1 MNRNFFVAN
10 FCTTMN
16 HLLRRTL
23 QRSVQSCTVI
33 PIIGGIPTLNVIPT
47 IGGICSSFTQTF
59 GRCLLRRHDIQ
70 LSLAILLLILFTTNF
85 THAQLLKNKPTFTKA
100 DTLRGSLNENR
111 DWWDVLRYDI
121 TVKPDFEKKEIEGKV
136 VMNFKIEKAIF
147 DSLIRKK
154 NEVQM
159 IMQLDLHTALII
171 DSIIAYKKTKGGF
184 ATTTKGCF
192 IMGEHVSKK
201 DVLFERDGNIVLV
214 KYPFRKLFGYSSIT
228 IYYHGKPIEAK
239 TPPWDGGW
247 IWKKDK
253 NGNPWMSV
261 AVQGLGASAWYPC
274 KDYQGDEPDNGAS
287 LTMIVPNSLKAIAN
301 GKLTSAE
308 SLTDNEKRET
318 KYTWEVKNPINNYC
332 IVPYIGKYVNFT
344 DTLMGEKGKLNL
356 NYWVLDYNL
365 EKAKEQFKQVKPMLK
380 AFEYWFG
387 PYPFYEDDYKLVDA
401 PHLGMEHQSAIAYG
415 NQYKNG
421 YLGSDRSGKT
431 GWGLKW
437 DFIIVHESGHEW
449 FANNIT
455 AKDIADMW
463 IHEAFTTY
471 SETLFTEFYYGEQA
485 ANEYNFGQ
493 RRNIRNDAPM
503 IGMYGVNKE
512 GSSDMYDKGSNMI
525 HTLRHALNDDK
536 KFRAILRGL
545 NKTFWHKT
553 VTTKDI
559 EEYINKQAGLNFQQV
574 FNQYLRTVDVPVFE
588 YSIDEQTQK
597 LHFKYSNC
605 IDGFN
610 LPIWLNIDG
619 RNMQLK
625 PSTQLMSISYKNKL
639 SALKALS
646 SINFYYYVIT
656 KEVKE

>member
-1 MNRNFFVAN
+1 MNRNILLNSCQSEFVKGN
-10 FCTTMN
+10 KNKTSFSFLYLDCVTINSTIN
-16 HLLRRTL
+16 QLPLRRTL
-23 QRSVQSCTVI
+23 QRSVMLFIFSCIVVI
-33 PIIGGIPTLNVIPT
+33 GN
-47 IGGICSSFTQTF
+47 
-59 GRCLLRRHDIQ
+59 
-70 LSLAILLLILFTTNF
+70 
-85 THAQLLKNKPTFTKA
+85 AQLVKNKPTFTKA
-100 DTLRGSLNENR
+100 DSLRGSLNENR

-121 TVKPDFEKKEIEGKV
+121 TVKPDYEKKEIEGKV
-136 VMNFKIEKAIF
+136 ILQAIAIK
-147 DSLIRKK
+147 SGK
-154 NEVQM
+154 
-159 IMQLDLHTALII
+159 QLQIDLQQPLII
-171 DSIIAYKKTKGGF
+171 DSVIHNGNYFIPNGKSFAQKRDAYKFKQ
-184 ATTTKGCF
+184 
-192 IMGEHVSKK
+192 E
-201 DVLFERDGNIVLV
+201 GNIVLV
-214 KYPFRKLFGYSSIT
+214 ELNDVKSKGDRFDFH

-287 LTMIVPNSLKAIAN
+287 LTMIVPDSLVAVAN
-301 GKLTSAE
+301 GRLT
-308 SLTDNEKRET
+308 TQQPTTNT
-318 KYTWEVKNPINNYC
+318 KHQTSYSWEVKNPINNYC
-332 IVPYIGKYVNFT
+332 IVPYIGKYVNFI
-344 DTLMGEKGKLNL
+344 DTFMGEKGKLNL
-356 NYWVLDYNL
+356 SYWVLDYNL

-387 PYPFYEDDYKLVDA
+387 PYPFYEDDFKLVDA

-471 SETLFTEFYYGEQA
+471 SETLFTEFYYGQQA

-493 RRNIRNDAPM
+493 RRNIRNEAPM
-503 IGMYGVNKE
+503 IGIYGVNKE
-512 GSSDMYDKGSNMI
+512 GSGDMYDKGSNMI
-525 HTLRHALNDDK
+525 HSLRHAMNDDK

-545 NKTFWHKT
+545 NKKFWHKT

-559 EEYINKQAGLNFQQV
+559 EEYISKQAGFNFQHV
-574 FNQYLRTVDVPVFE
+574 LNQYIRTIDIPVFE
-588 YSIDEQTQK
+588 YSINEQKNQ
-597 LHFKYSNC
+597 LNYKYNNC
-605 IDGFN
+605 IAEFN
-610 LPIWLNIDG
+610 LPLWLSFDAKQI
-619 RNMQLK
+619 QLK
-625 PSTQLMSISYKNKL
+625 PTTQWQTLSFKDKL
-639 SALKALS
+639 SVEKAISLLNFQYY
-646 SINFYYYVIT
+646 INVQVI
-656 KEVKE
+656 KN

>member
-1 MNRNFFVAN
+1 MIKNFFVAN
-10 FCTTMN
+10 FCTTMK

-33 PIIGGIPTLNVIPT
+33 PIIGGIQTLNVIPT
-47 IGGICSSFTQTF
+47 IGGICSSLAQKF

-121 TVKPDFEKKEIEGKV
+121 TVKPDYEKKEIEGLVEIQVALNGSNFLGKKIQIDLQNSLTIDRIRINKKV
-136 VMNFKIEKAIF
+136 ELSFEKSSENTWLLTPTNLTHEEEFAKK
-147 DSLIRKK
+147 SKK
-154 NEVQM
+154 N
-159 IMQLDLHTALII
+159 IPLL
-171 DSIIAYKKTKGGF
+171 
-184 ATTTKGCF
+184 F
-192 IMGEHVSKK
+192 IE
-201 DVLFERDGNIVLV
+201 
-214 KYPFRKLFGYSSIT
+214 

-287 LTMIVPNSLKAIAN
+287 LTMIVPDTLVAIAN
-301 GKLTSAE
+301 GKLTSTK
-308 SLTDNEKRET
+308 SLTGNEKRET

-344 DTLMGEKGKLNL
+344 DTLMGEKGNLNL

-471 SETLFTEFYYGEQA
+471 SETLFTEFYYGQQA
-485 ANEYNFGQ
+485 ANEYNYGQ

-503 IGMYGVNKE
+503 IGTYGVNKE

-525 HTLRHALNDDK
+525 HSIRHALNDDK

-559 EEYINKQAGLNFQQV
+559 EEYISKQAGFNFQQV

-605 IDGFN
+605 VDGFN

-619 RNMQLK
+619 RDIQLK

-646 SINFYYYVIT
+646 SINFNYYVNT